1 MRILGSNIPINR
13 SLLEYMHQL
22 KPKELVVY
30 LVLIIHVLEYKRADW
45 VCRLDVEDI
54 MHVTSINP
62 KEIKKALR
70 GLREARFIKD
80 NDSGWMLI
88 DKPFLTLQRPPV
100 TGDEE

>member
-1 MRILGSNIPINR
+1 
-13 SLLEYMHQL
+13 
-22 KPKELVVY
+22 
-30 LVLIIHVLEYKRADW
+30 
-45 VCRLDVEDI
+45 

-62 KEIKKALR
+62 KEIKKTLR